1 MKREEM
7 TQTVKEIVTGVV
19 EKERVVGVDEADVED
34 ASEAI
39 LKVFEKSLEE
49 SISEAIEGLP
59 RLGKLLKG
67 VKK

>member
-39 LKVFEKSLEE
+39 LK
-49 SISEAIEGLP
+49 
-59 RLGKLLKG
+59 
-67 VKK
+67 